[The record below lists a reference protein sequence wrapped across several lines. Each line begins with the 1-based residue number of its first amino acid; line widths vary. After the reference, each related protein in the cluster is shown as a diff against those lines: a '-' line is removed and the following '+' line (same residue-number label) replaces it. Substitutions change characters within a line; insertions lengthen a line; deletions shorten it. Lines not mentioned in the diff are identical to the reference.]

1 MISGTY
7 LGSAA
12 VVVVLALLLRDGSL
26 TTWSFMGLVMAAFF
40 LASAGASS
48 AYLTVSEIFPMET
61 RALAIALFYAI
72 GTAVGGITG
81 PLLFGHFIHSGKA
94 SHVATG
100 FLIGAAAMALGGVA
114 ELCFGVRAEQ
124 RSLEDI
130 ATPLTAEVAEAE
142 PGAPRVAPATPEE
155 HKRAERVQSRADRRQ
170 TRETAGARRY
180 RPGPG
185 GSFYSPAMQ
194 GIAGTPNRSAAMAEY
209 DLDREIEMLLR
220 ALEGAGA
227 IDRDA
232 LASRVGSAGWGPGRF
247 QAALREAVDEGRVS
261 REGRDS
267 YSASD
272 SGGNARVSPR

>member
-1 MISGTY
+1 
-7 LGSAA
+7 
-12 VVVVLALLLRDGSL
+12 
-26 TTWSFMGLVMAAFF
+26 
-40 LASAGASS
+40 
-48 AYLTVSEIFPMET
+48 
-61 RALAIALFYAI
+61 
-72 GTAVGGITG
+72 
-81 PLLFGHFIHSGKA
+81 
-94 SHVATG
+94 
-100 FLIGAAAMALGGVA
+100 
-114 ELCFGVRAEQ
+114 
-124 RSLEDI
+124 
-130 ATPLTAEVAEAE
+130 
-142 PGAPRVAPATPEE
+142 
-155 HKRAERVQSRADRRQ
+155 
-170 TRETAGARRY
+170 
-180 RPGPG
+180 
-185 GSFYSPAMQ
+185 MQ